1 MKKSWIVLLV
11 VFVVSIAVAANVAA
25 QDTVTIRVGSWESGD
40 ALIPWNNAI
49 EAFEAAHP
57 NIDVQLEAVPQEYG
71 TKLLTDFASGNAP
84 DVFMTG
90 DGDVA
95 KFQAL
100 GAVEN
105 LDPFID
111 GASGFDRSII
121 FPGVDTF
128 GDVAGS
134 TYYLTKDF
142 SPLVLYY
149 NADQF
154 AEAGIDT
161 PTADWTWDDL
171 MSAAQALTIDGNGN
185 NATSPDFDASNVQRW
200 GIQLPNSW
208 GDVVWTRGILPFYF
222 QNGASMIA
230 SDGSTMEGYLNSV
243 AGVQA
248 FEWYAS
254 FFTQHVAPAKVDVDS
269 FAGVDMFANGL
280 VSMLYTGVW
289 PLSGYVSGDSALTFN
304 FGTSGL
310 PEGPA
315 GHGNALCWSGF
326 AMYSG
331 SEHKDEAWEFLK
343 FIATGDGSREFAS
356 NGLPPVQSI
365 AEEIGLID
373 DPYYGPVMADLANV
387 QPLPEAAS
395 PFWAECGNAA
405 FVEQFTNAFAAG
417 ITADSVQAASDAA
430 VVQGDTCIA
439 EKVAEA
445 GS

>member
-40 ALIPWNNAI
+40 ALTPWNNAI
-49 EAFEAAHP
+49 AAFEALHP
-57 NIDVQLEAVPQEYG
+57 NIDVQLEAVPQDYG

-84 DVFMTG
+84 DIFQTG

-95 KFQAL
+95 SFQAR
-100 GAVEN
+100 GVVEN
-105 LDPFID
+105 LDPYID
-111 GASGFDRSII
+111 GENGFDRSII
-121 FPGVDTF
+121 FPGIDTF

-161 PTADWTWDDL
+161 PTSDWTWDDL
-171 MSAAQALTIDGNGN
+171 LAAAQALTIDGNGN
-185 NATSPDFDASNVQRW
+185 NAASPDFDANNIQRW
-200 GIQLPNSW
+200 GIQIPNSW
-208 GDVVWTRGILPFYF
+208 GDIAWTRGILPLVY
-222 QNGASMIA
+222 QNGGALIA
-230 SDGSTMEGYLNSV
+230 PDGSTMDGYMNSEATV
-243 AGVQA
+243 GALD
-248 FEWYAS
+248 WYAQL
-254 FFTQHVAPAKVDVDS
+254 FNTYHIAPAKVDVDS

-289 PLSGYVSGDSALTFN
+289 PLAGYIEGDNALTFN

-310 PEGPA
+310 PAGPA
-315 GHGNALCWSGF
+315 GHANALCWAGF

-331 SEHKDEAWEFLK
+331 SENKDAAWEFLK
-343 FIATGDGSREFAS
+343 FIATGDGAVEFAA
-356 NGLPPVQSI
+356 NGLPSVQAI
-365 AEEIGLID
+365 AEEKGLLE

-387 QPLPEAAS
+387 QPLPEFAS
-395 PFWAECGNAA
+395 PYWLECGNTP
-405 FVEQFTNAFAAG
+405 FVEQYNNVLIGGEDVQTV
-417 ITADSVQAASDAA
+417 ADAIAS
-430 VVQGDTCIA
+430 QGDTCLA
-439 EKVAEA
+439 QKAAEA

>member
-11 VFVVSIAVAANVAA
+11 LFIVSVAVAANVAA
-25 QDTVTIRVGSWESGD
+25 QDTTTIRVGSWESGD

-49 EAFEAAHP
+49 EAFEAEHP
-57 NIDVQLEAVPQEYG
+57 DIDVQLEAVPQEYG

-95 KFQAL
+95 KFQSL

-105 LDPFID
+105 LDPYID
-111 GASGFDRSII
+111 GENGFDRSII

-154 AEAGIDT
+154 AEAGLDV
-161 PTADWTWDDL
+161 PTSEWAWEDL
-171 MSAAQALTIDGNGN
+171 LAAAQALTLDGNGN
-185 NATSPDFDASNVQRW
+185 NATSPDFDPTNIQRW
-200 GIQLPNSW
+200 GIQIPNSW
-208 GDVVWTRGILPFYF
+208 GDIVWSRGVLPLYY
-222 QNGASMIA
+222 QNGGAMIA
-230 SDGSTMEGYLNSV
+230 PDGSTMDGYMNSEESIE
-243 AGVQA
+243 A
-248 FEWYAS
+248 FQWFADL
-254 FFTQHVAPAKVDVDS
+254 FDVHHVAPAKVDVDS

-289 PLSGYVSGDSALTFN
+289 PLAGYIEGENALTFN

-310 PEGPA
+310 PAGPA
-315 GHGNALCWSGF
+315 GNANALCWSGF

-331 SEHKDEAWEFLK
+331 SENKDAAWEFLK
-343 FIATGDGSREFAS
+343 FIATGDGSREFAA
-356 NGLPPVQSI
+356 NGLPPVQAV

-405 FVEQFTNAFAAG
+405 FVEQFTNVIVG
-417 ITADSVQAASDAA
+417 DAA
-430 VVQGDTCIA
+430 VADAANAAVEQGDACLA
-439 EKVAEA
+439 EREAEA
-445 GS
+445 GG